1 MNPQRNVTSL
11 RQELLLS
18 LHVPSAADMHST
30 PNWVEDD
37 ILLPPQFF
45 QPADRAHKMRGEVA
59 LLYAMLDDAVSCLQK
74 GRLSRGHRAQGL
86 AADAELWFFTDDYL
100 SPFSFVNVCS
110 LLGLDPAYLR
120 SGLQQWR
127 HQHQPRPQKKRRRTQ
142 VTRTPELAV

>member
-1 MNPQRNVTSL
+1 M
-11 RQELLLS
+11 
-18 LHVPSAADMHST
+18 PS
-30 PNWVEDD
+30 WVEDD

-45 QPADRAHKMRGEVA
+45 QPTDRAHKMRGEVT

-74 GRLSRGHRAQGL
+74 GQLSRGHHAQRL

-110 LLGLDPAYLR
+110 LLGLDPVYLR
-120 SGLQQWR
+120 SGLQQWL